1 MQSFYTSNHLNPS
14 NATFLYKQPLEPIKV
29 VAKVFNITF
38 WIISDVFNKPV
49 LKTSMTGIKG
59 NKGII
64 MVNE

>member
-1 MQSFYTSNHLNPS
+1 MQPLYT
-14 NATFLYKQPLEPIKV
+14 FIYMQPLEPVKV
-29 VAKVFNITF
+29 VAKVFNIIF

-49 LKTSMTGIKG
+49 LKTSMTGIMG